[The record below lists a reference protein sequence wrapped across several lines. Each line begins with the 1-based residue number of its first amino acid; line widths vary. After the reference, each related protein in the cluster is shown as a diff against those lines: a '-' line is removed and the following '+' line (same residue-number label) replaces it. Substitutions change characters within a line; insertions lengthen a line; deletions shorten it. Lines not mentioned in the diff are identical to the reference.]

1 MKKEYTYDCDIFHA
15 DGTPADS
22 FCSSVAVEEDEDS
35 SMERLAAFTAAYQ
48 QAAGNY
54 IHQTA
59 TLPGKIEIA
68 LVNEG
73 NEGCPVEEIRPV
85 TIATL
90 DAIRADLA
98 ATAEKKGLGLGNTA
112 PAFIPKTAS
121 VQAFADNNGLP
132 SSPE

>member
-1 MKKEYTYDCDIFHA
+1 MKNYTYDCYIFNA

-22 FCSSVAVEEDEDS
+22 YCSGVTVPEDEDS
-35 SMERLAAFTAAYQ
+35 SMERLAAFTAAYRE
-48 QAAGNY
+48 AAGNY
-54 IHQTA
+54 IHANA

-73 NEGCPVEEIRPV
+73 EEGCPVEEIRPV

-98 ATAEKKGLGLGNTA
+98 ATDETGQRLATLQ
-112 PAFIPKTAS
+112 PA
-121 VQAFADNNGLP
+121 
-132 SSPE
+132 